1 MFHALTKKEALD
13 ILDLQIEEL
22 RRRLIKHGLGLNVNN
37 AAKKHLLEKGYDAS
51 NGVRPMRRLLQDT
64 IEDAIAHGILKG
76 SYNKGDIIQVSLEK
90 KKLQYSA
97 SSE

>member
-1 MFHALTKKEALD
+1 
-13 ILDLQIEEL
+13 
-22 RRRLIKHGLGLNVNN
+22 
-37 AAKKHLLEKGYDAS
+37 
-51 NGVRPMRRLLQDT
+51 MRRLLQDT